1 MKRLIPVILCCAML
15 LAACGSS
22 NTASSAAE
30 SESTPAVTSEAA
42 SEEAASEEASSEETI
57 GEGDS
62 ETEIVVSDEANTANL
77 DAAVAAIEAVNPI
90 ANPRALDDFS
100 VENELMLTMDNLVGY
115 KGDVTND
122 QADCGLVFVAQAK
135 DGQVDAVKAE
145 LEAYKESLSANDL
158 YAEFADKIALA
169 KDARIVTNGNYVAIV
184 IAGIANPDYTA
195 IDTALET
202 ALNF

>member
-1 MKRLIPVILCCAML
+1 MKKLLPFILCAAIL
-15 LAACGSS
+15 LAGCSNSASS
-22 NTASSAAE
+22 ETASS
-30 SESTPAVTSEAA
+30 SESTSVSEAVSSEETSEAA
-42 SEEAASEEASSEETI
+42 SESTDSEATEEAQ
-57 GEGDS
+57 
-62 ETEIVVSDEANTANL
+62 TANL
-77 DAAVAAIEAVNPI
+77 ESAVAALEEVNPI

-100 VENELMLTMDNLVGY
+100 VENELLLTMDNLVAY

-135 DGQVDAVKAE
+135 EGKAADVEAE
-145 LEAYKESLSANDL
+145 LQAYKESLTANDM
-158 YAEFADKIALA
+158 YAEFADKIAMA

-184 IAGIANPDYTA
+184 IASIGGDYAA

>member
-1 MKRLIPVILCCAML
+1 MKKLLPFILCAAIL
-15 LAACGSS
+15 LAGCTNS
-22 NTASSAAE
+22 ASSE
-30 SESTPAVTSEAA
+30 TSSSSESASVSESVSSEETSEAA
-42 SEEAASEEASSEETI
+42 SESTDSEATEEAQ
-57 GEGDS
+57 
-62 ETEIVVSDEANTANL
+62 TANL
-77 DAAVAAIEAVNPI
+77 ESAVAALEEVNPI

-100 VENELMLTMDNLVGY
+100 VENELMLTMDNLVAY

-135 DGQVDAVKAE
+135 EGKAADVEAE
-145 LEAYKESLSANDL
+145 LQAYKESLTANDM
-158 YAEFADKIALA
+158 YAEFADKIAMA

-184 IAGIANPDYTA
+184 IASIGGDYAA

>member
-1 MKRLIPVILCCAML
+1 MKKLLPFILCAAIL
-15 LAACGSS
+15 LAGCSNSASS
-22 NTASSAAE
+22 ETASS
-30 SESTPAVTSEAA
+30 SESTSVSEAV
-42 SEEAASEEASSEETI
+42 SSEETSEATSESTG
-57 GEGDS
+57 GEA
-62 ETEIVVSDEANTANL
+62 TEEAQTANL
-77 DAAVAAIEAVNPI
+77 ESAVAALEEVNPI

-100 VENELMLTMDNLVGY
+100 VENELMLTMDNLVAY

-135 DGQVDAVKAE
+135 EGKAADVEAE
-145 LEAYKESLSANDL
+145 LQAYKESLTANDM
-158 YAEFADKIALA
+158 YAEFADKIAMA

-184 IAGIANPDYTA
+184 IASIGGDYAA

>member
-1 MKRLIPVILCCAML
+1 MKKLIPFVLCAAIL
-15 LAACGSS
+15 LAGCSKEATSDS
-22 NTASSAAE
+22 TSTSEPASV
-30 SESTPAVTSEAA
+30 SESTAAEDTSEAA
-42 SEEAASEEASSEETI
+42 SESTDSAATEEAQ
-57 GEGDS
+57 
-62 ETEIVVSDEANTANL
+62 TANL
-77 DAAVAAIEAVNPI
+77 ESAVSAIEAVNPI
-90 ANPRALDDFS
+90 ANPRVLDDFS
-100 VENELMLTMDNLVGY
+100 VENELMLTMDNLVAY

-135 DGQVDAVKAE
+135 EGKAADVEAE
-145 LEAYKESLSANDL
+145 LQAYKESLSANDM

-184 IAGIANPDYTA
+184 IASIGTGDYAA

>member
-1 MKRLIPVILCCAML
+1 MKKLLPFILCAAIL
-15 LAACGSS
+15 LAGCTNS
-22 NTASSAAE
+22 ASSE
-30 SESTPAVTSEAA
+30 TSSSSESSSVSESVSSEETSEAA
-42 SEEAASEEASSEETI
+42 SESTDSEATEEAQ
-57 GEGDS
+57 
-62 ETEIVVSDEANTANL
+62 TANL
-77 DAAVAAIEAVNPI
+77 ESAVAALEAVNPI

-100 VENELMLTMDNLVGY
+100 VENELMLTMDNLVAY

-135 DGQVDAVKAE
+135 EGKVADVEAE
-145 LEAYKESLSANDL
+145 LQAYKESLTANDM
-158 YAEFADKIALA
+158 YAEFADKIAMA

-184 IAGIANPDYTA
+184 IASIGGDYAA

>member
-1 MKRLIPVILCCAML
+1 MKKLLPFILCAAIL
-15 LAACGSS
+15 LAGCTNS
-22 NTASSAAE
+22 ASSE
-30 SESTPAVTSEAA
+30 TTSSSESASVSESVSSEETSEAA
-42 SEEAASEEASSEETI
+42 SESTDSEATEEAQ
-57 GEGDS
+57 
-62 ETEIVVSDEANTANL
+62 TANL
-77 DAAVAAIEAVNPI
+77 ESAVAALEEVNPI

-100 VENELMLTMDNLVGY
+100 VENELMLTMDNLVAY

-135 DGQVDAVKAE
+135 EGKAADVEAE
-145 LEAYKESLSANDL
+145 LQAYKESLTANDM
-158 YAEFADKIALA
+158 YAEFADKIAMA

-184 IAGIANPDYTA
+184 IASIGGDYAA

>member
-1 MKRLIPVILCCAML
+1 MKKLLPILLCAAIL
-15 LAACGSS
+15 LAGCSKSS
-22 NTASSAAE
+22 TSSEASSAASDSATVS
-30 SESTPAVTSEAA
+30 SEAASSEAA
-42 SEEAASEEASSEETI
+42 SETSTTTEEPQ
-57 GEGDS
+57 
-62 ETEIVVSDEANTANL
+62 TANL
-77 DAAVAAIEAVNPI
+77 DSAVAAIEAVNPI

-100 VENELMLTMDNLVGY
+100 VENELMLTMDNLVAY

-135 DGQVDAVKAE
+135 EGKAADVEAE
-145 LEAYKESLSANDL
+145 LQAYKDSLSANDM
-158 YAEFADKIALA
+158 YAEFADKIAMA

-184 IAGIANPDYTA
+184 IAGVGGDYAA

>member
-1 MKRLIPVILCCAML
+1 MKKSLPFILCAAIL
-15 LAACGSS
+15 LAGCTNS
-22 NTASSAAE
+22 ASSE
-30 SESTPAVTSEAA
+30 TTSSSESASVSESVSSEETSEAA
-42 SEEAASEEASSEETI
+42 SESTDSEATEEAQ
-57 GEGDS
+57 
-62 ETEIVVSDEANTANL
+62 TANL
-77 DAAVAAIEAVNPI
+77 ESAVAALEEVNPI

-100 VENELMLTMDNLVGY
+100 VENELMLTMDNLVAY

-135 DGQVDAVKAE
+135 EGKAADVEAE
-145 LEAYKESLSANDL
+145 LQAYKESLTANDM
-158 YAEFADKIALA
+158 YAEFADKIAMA

-184 IAGIANPDYTA
+184 IASIGGDYAA